1 MALFYSDKS
10 AKKMQKQ
17 TAYTCFK
24 IQDLD
29 YQGLGVAKIHGKTW
43 FVENALPSE
52 EVQARI
58 IEEKR
63 QYGRAQAVKIVQKS
77 AYRQL
82 PYCPVY
88 TECGG
93 CKMQHISL
101 DMQHQAKQNALFRR
115 LQLLQ
120 ESQIELQPMLVGSAL
135 GYRRRT
141 RLSIA
146 IQKGRLVVGFRRL
159 NSQEVVPISE
169 CKVLVAELN
178 QLLPSLLSV
187 LHAWRFPKKLGHV
200 ELVKADNGV
209 ALLLRHMGKVEKE
222 DRLQLLDFA
231 QKEQL
236 MLFVMCDENQVE
248 HWYGAEPFYS
258 VSGLELGFSMRDFI
272 QVNAELN
279 QKMVETALDWLAL
292 SGAERVL
299 DLFCGMGN
307 FTLPI
312 AQYAKFVVGIE
323 GVSAMVEQA
332 YRNAERNKV
341 ENVEFYQTDLDQP
354 FIDKSWATLSFD
366 KVLLDPARQG
376 ALFALDHL
384 CALKPSHIVYVSCNP
399 ATLVRDAEKL
409 LSNGYRIVKTA
420 MIDMFPHTGHLE
432 SITLFI
438 KR

>member
-1 MALFYSDKS
+1 
-10 AKKMQKQ
+10 
-17 TAYTCFK
+17 
-24 IQDLD
+24 
-29 YQGLGVAKIHGKTW
+29 
-43 FVENALPSE
+43 
-52 EVQARI
+52 
-58 IEEKR
+58 
-63 QYGRAQAVKIVQKS
+63 
-77 AYRQL
+77 
-82 PYCPVY
+82 
-88 TECGG
+88 
-93 CKMQHISL
+93 
-101 DMQHQAKQNALFRR
+101 
-115 LQLLQ
+115 
-120 ESQIELQPMLVGSAL
+120 
-135 GYRRRT
+135 
-141 RLSIA
+141 
-146 IQKGRLVVGFRRL
+146 
-159 NSQEVVPISE
+159 
-169 CKVLVAELN
+169 
-178 QLLPSLLSV
+178 
-187 LHAWRFPKKLGHV
+187 
-200 ELVKADNGV
+200 
-209 ALLLRHMGKVEKE
+209 
-222 DRLQLLDFA
+222 
-231 QKEQL
+231 
-236 MLFVMCDENQVE
+236 MCDENQVE

-292 SGAERVL
+292 SGTERVL